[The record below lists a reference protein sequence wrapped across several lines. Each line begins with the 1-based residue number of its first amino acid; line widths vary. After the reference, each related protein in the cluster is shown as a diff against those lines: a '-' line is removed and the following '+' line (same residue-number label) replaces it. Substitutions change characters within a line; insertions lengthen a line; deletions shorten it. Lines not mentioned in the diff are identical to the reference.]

1 MFSARVATL
10 SPPCVFR
17 HRVLTGSFPRE
28 ALGLGPALSLVE
40 DTSFVSSVPER
51 KKNMFFFLLPNEFIE
66 VFLFVLGLSW
76 QLILTGQQIGRQL
89 NFKLGIFS

>member
-1 MFSARVATL
+1 MLSAGVATL
-10 SPPCVFR
+10 SPPYVFR
-17 HRVLTGSFPRE
+17 HRVLTASFPRE
-28 ALGLGPALSLVE
+28 VLGLDPALSLVE
-40 DTSFVSSVPER
+40 ATSFVSSVPER
-51 KKNMFFFLLPNEFIE
+51 KKIFFFLMPNEFIE